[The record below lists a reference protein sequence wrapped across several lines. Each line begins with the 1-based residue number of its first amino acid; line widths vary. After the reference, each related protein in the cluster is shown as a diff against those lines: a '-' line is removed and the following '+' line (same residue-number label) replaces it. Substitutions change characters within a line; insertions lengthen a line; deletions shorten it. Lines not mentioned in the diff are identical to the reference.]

1 MVKMP
6 VWAQFDEYMAR
17 AVQRAGGR
25 EAEQLKAAAAVLK
38 RLCRQR
44 TAVAW
49 KEWRASVEADYASAL
64 QVHVYT
70 KLFLLCTV
78 KQTFMQCY

>member
-1 MVKMP
+1 M
-6 VWAQFDEYMAR
+6 
-17 AVQRAGGR
+17 
-25 EAEQLKAAAAVLK
+25 LK

-64 QVHVYT
+64 QVHFHT

-78 KQTFMQCY
+78 KQTFTQCYQAAAEKHTLETGSSALYTGYACV